1 LRPQTYKSG
10 KFKDMLSGE
19 REPTEIPAEDRE
31 KEREMIQ
38 TLIDDTYKKFKNVVQ
53 KGRDKASK
61 ANKDKGRPLD
71 PNWADYADG
80 RVLSGT
86 EAYNLG
92 FVDQL
97 GNFEDA
103 VKRARNIAGVSTA
116 NLIEY
121 QQKYDLS
128 DLFRFLGQSDGH
140 TVKVDLGME
149 VPKLKAG
156 QPYFL
161 MPTAAY

>member
-1 LRPQTYKSG
+1 
-10 KFKDMLSGE
+10 DMLSGE
-19 REPTEIPAEDRE
+19 RDLDEIPPE
-31 KEREMIQ
+31 ERAMVQ
-38 TLIDDTYKKFKNVVQ
+38 SLIDDTYKKFKNVVQ
-53 KGRDKASK
+53 KGREQANKD
-61 ANKDKGRPLD
+61 NKDKGRTLD

-92 FVDQL
+92 FVDEL

-103 VKRARNIAGVSTA
+103 VKRAKNIAGITSA

-128 DLFRFLGQSDGH
+128 DLFRFLGQSDAH
-140 TVKVDLGME
+140 TVKVDLGMD